1 MSIYIDNAVIPPLA
15 NNPWSFPFH
24 SDSLNPETYTQCLCG
39 WRAASAYLHYIYIY
53 KSPPSLVGQDLSH
66 PSSDDLREGRKEK
79 KGMLCHTKR
88 YMSVCRA
95 IHHVLY
101 VYVKAPTYL
110 GIKQGPPNQSRRH
123 WSCPRKMSCC
133 IVLARYGT
141 ATAGERRQ
149 AATNVGPKRK
159 KGRSNWDFCLLF
171 RVSRQD
177 RTGRLSHPFPPGNQ
191 GHTSGKY

>member
-1 MSIYIDNAVIPPLA
+1 MVFSLPLGLAKPRNLHPMSVWLAGRKRIPTLHIHIQIAPIPCRTRSISSIIRRSERRKKRKKRYVVPHKALYECM
-15 NNPWSFPFH
+15 SRH
-24 SDSLNPETYTQCLCG
+24 TSCIVCVCKGT
-39 WRAASAYLHYIYIY
+39 YLHGH
-53 KSPPSLVGQDLSH
+53 KTGTPEL
-66 PSSDDLREGRKEK
+66 
-79 KGMLCHTKR
+79 
-88 YMSVCRA
+88 
-95 IHHVLY
+95 
-101 VYVKAPTYL
+101 
-110 GIKQGPPNQSRRH
+110 SRRH